1 MINGNFTGRESKTET
16 LKDVDEDTFSRF
28 CEFAYKGDYCPP
40 VFEFEE
46 DEVIEAGSDVH
57 VNGDINSDAI
67 PTPPEVD
74 PPAEEAAADPP
85 AEEAAADPP
94 AEEAA
99 ADPPAEAPAAEAYYG
114 EEAPADP
121 PPPEA
126 PDGWGLGST
135 NPKRKK
141 GKGRAYFGQPSKRA
155 SFRQEFLER
164 EYSTTQS
171 IDATIEACKPVRN
184 KSHNENYLPV
194 FLGHAKLYVFADKYN
209 IQPLRLLA
217 LKKLHQTLTIFNLY
231 AERVGDIVGLVK
243 FTYENTVERVVTEE
257 LRDLVVGYVVS
268 ELEKISGEEFDHLIR
283 EGGDFVVDFWHKVK
297 DDILES

>member
-1 MINGNFTGRESKTET
+1 MINGNFKGRESKTET

-67 PTPPEVD
+67 S
-74 PPAEEAAADPP
+74 
-85 AEEAAADPP
+85 
-94 AEEAA
+94 
-99 ADPPAEAPAAEAYYG
+99 
-114 EEAPADP
+114 

-126 PDGWGLGST
+126 DPPMDEPAPYIYEEEPPAAPPLAEDIDGWGFGSG
-135 NPKRKK
+135 KKKSKK
-141 GKGRAYFGQPSKRA
+141 GGKSAYFKQPSKRA
-155 SFRQEFLER
+155 LFRQEFLER

-194 FLGHAKLYVFADKYN
+194 FLGHAKLYVFADKYDV
-209 IQPLRLLA
+209 QPLKLLA
-217 LKKLHQTLTIFNLY
+217 LKKLYQTLVIFTPY
-231 AERVGDIVGLVK
+231 AQRVGDIVGLVK
-243 FTYENTVERVVTEE
+243 FTYENTVERAASSDENTGDEIVIEE
-257 LRDLVVGYVVS
+257 LRDLVVGYVMY
-268 ELEKISGEEFDHLIR
+268 ELEKVSGEEFNHLIG
-283 EGGDFVVDFWHKVK
+283 EGGDFVVDFWRKVK
-297 DDILES
+297 DGILES

>member
-1 MINGNFTGRESKTET
+1 MINGNFKGRESKTET

-57 VNGDINSDAI
+57 VNSNINSYAI
-67 PTPPEVD
+67 NPP
-74 PPAEEAAADPP
+74 PP

-121 PPPEA
+121 P
-126 PDGWGLGST
+126 DGWGWGST
-135 NPKRKK
+135 HPKHKK

-155 SFRQEFLER
+155 LFRQELLER

-194 FLGHAKLYVFADKYN
+194 FLGHAKLYVFADKYG

-217 LKKLHQTLTIFNLY
+217 LKKLHQTLTIFTLY
-231 AERVGDIVGLVK
+231 AQRVGDIVGLVK

-268 ELEKISGEEFDHLIR
+268 ELEKISGEEFDHLIG
-283 EGGDFVVDFWHKVK
+283 EGGNFVVDFWHKVE